1 VKRSL
6 KARFILA
13 YLALALIRVLVVGV
27 IIRLTSGKSL
37 MDLVVEQ
44 ETARLTESV
53 QTYYSANGTLDGFF
67 EYYMITNRDSVP
79 PTGPVNPAPAQPQ
92 NGSLPPNIRDL
103 RGVAGLVDTNY
114 RALIPT
120 FGYTIGE
127 TIPTERFQNA
137 VAIKVDGQ
145 IVAWILP
152 DKNLTFKLSAEEQLF
167 LQRTTLAIGLA
178 ALAGVLVAVAMGTIL
193 AGGLIK
199 PIRCL
204 THASRLM
211 AAGDLA
217 QQVPVTS
224 QDELGEL
231 TATFN
236 QMSADLNAA
245 DQQRKRLTA
254 DITHDLSTPLQII
267 SGYMEMLEEGEV
279 ALTPQRVGI
288 IKTEIDHLKRLVGD
302 LSTLSQVE
310 SGGLDIQMVE
320 IRPEALV
327 ERVFQVYQPIAQ
339 RQGIDLRK
347 NLDDHIPGVRGDEGR
362 LLQVLKNLVE
372 NAIRHTPEGGTVT
385 LAALWVDLHVEL
397 QVADT
402 GSGIAAED
410 LPYVFDRFYRADKS
424 RSTNQGHLG
433 LGLAICKALVTRMG
447 GSITAES
454 AGVGQG
460 TSMIVRLA
468 PISED

>member
-6 KARFILA
+6 KARFILS
-13 YLALALIRVLVVGV
+13 YLAVALITVLVVGV
-27 IIRLTSGKSL
+27 SIRLTSGKSL